1 MTIRTDLYGG
11 LPSLLANREHLF
23 DVSDVSDKELAVLEE
38 QAKAA
43 VANGA
48 FIMETAGRM
57 LSHMARLPEH
67 EHDLS
72 YADMARF
79 SDTLLSEIGG
89 VIHGVADILAEL
101 SHQIGYREGYRLA
114 VLDVL
119 VEKDEGVEK

>member
-11 LPSLLANREHLF
+11 LPSLLANREHLS

-89 VIHGVADILAEL
+89 AIHGAADILAEI
-101 SHQIGYREGYRLA
+101 SHQIGYREGYGQA
-114 VLDVL
+114 VFTAIA
-119 VEKDEGVEK
+119 EKGKGAEK

>member
-11 LPSLLANREHLF
+11 LPSLLANREHLS
-23 DVSDVSDKELAVLEE
+23 DVSDVLDKELAVLEE

-79 SDTLLSEIGG
+79 SDALLSEIGG
-89 VIHGVADILAEL
+89 AIHGAADILAEL
-101 SHQIGYREGYRLA
+101 SHQTGYREGYRQA

-119 VEKDEGVEK
+119 VEKDEGEEK